1 MNGPLFYPGKN
12 HGHLNGRTFLP
23 EAVDD
28 APRRTLLPRVNRRAI
43 NLRRFRKSRCMSA
56 PQFSAKTGIGVSS
69 ILDMEGGR
77 HAITVKTMD
86 RIADAFELRTADL
99 SRPFRR
105 EPRQIGLFGEGLA
118 AQ

>member
-1 MNGPLFYPGKN
+1 MLENALK
-12 HGHLNGRTFLP
+12 
-23 EAVDD
+23 ADDD
-28 APRRTLLPRVNRRAI
+28 APRRTLLPRVNRRSI

-86 RIADAFELRTADL
+86 RIADAFELQ
-99 SRPFRR
+99 SW
-105 EPRQIGLFGEGLA
+105 QVLA
-118 AQ
+118 ELDGAVLR